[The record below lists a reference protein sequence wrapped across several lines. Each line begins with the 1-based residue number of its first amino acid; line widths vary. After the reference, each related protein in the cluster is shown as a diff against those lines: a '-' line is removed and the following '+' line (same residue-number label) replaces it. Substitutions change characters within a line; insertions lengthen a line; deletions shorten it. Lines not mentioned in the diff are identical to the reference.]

1 MEVMGYLG
9 YIKISQQGTG
19 NSTKTVNK
27 RKLDGFLGGSD
38 GKESV
43 HNAGDLGSIPGL
55 ERSPGGG
62 SDNSLQ
68 YSCLE
73 NPCGQRSLEGDSPW
87 GCQESKRLSD

>member
-9 YIKISQQGTG
+9 YIRISQQGTG

-55 ERSPGGG
+55 GRFTGEGIGYPLKYSWA
-62 SDNSLQ
+62 SLVAQ
-68 YSCLE
+68 
-73 NPCGQRSLEGDSPW
+73 W
-87 GCQESKRLSD
+87 

>member
-9 YIKISQQGTG
+9 YIVISQQGTG
-19 NSTKTVNK
+19 SSMKNVNK

-55 ERSPGGG
+55 GRSPAGGMATH
-62 SDNSLQ
+62 SSILA
-68 YSCLE
+68 
-73 NPCGQRSLEGDSPW
+73 
-87 GCQESKRLSD
+87 